1 MDTSLL
7 ETFACFLTYCI
18 ILKDYGYRPINLPF
32 LGFQAGIE
40 PAAQDYFNPYDT
52 EFKGNSRA
60 FMREYKDLLGLY
72 GESREAY
79 VNSKK
84 RIPAWA
90 SDSDIHIALR
100 LFFPGAPNSFWGDC
114 YWDSRGQNYDDY
126 VCYRIEAVRHSQG
139 AFLLSVEHRIRNKA
153 DQSGALYDNISFSC
167 DSFLLG
173 RIDEVDDSTFEKA
186 RWKSWILPPVL
197 FLLTLLDRLGEP
209 LSLFLNF
216 ICIRIVTTLS
226 LTV

>member
-84 RIPAWA
+84 RIPAWE
-90 SDSDIHIALR
+90 SDSDIHIA
-100 LFFPGAPNSFWGDC
+100 FHVTHFYWGELMK
-114 YWDSRGQNYDDY
+114 WM
-126 VCYRIEAVRHSQG
+126 IRHSKRPDGSPGFFHQY
-139 AFLLSVEHRIRNKA
+139 FF
-153 DQSGALYDNISFSC
+153 Y
-167 DSFLLG
+167 
-173 RIDEVDDSTFEKA
+173 
-186 RWKSWILPPVL
+186 
-197 FLLTLLDRLGEP
+197 
-209 LSLFLNF
+209 
-216 ICIRIVTTLS
+216 
-226 LTV
+226 

>member
-100 LFFPGAPNSFWGDC
+100 LFFPGGPN
-114 YWDSRGQNYDDY
+114 
-126 VCYRIEAVRHSQG
+126 
-139 AFLLSVEHRIRNKA
+139 
-153 DQSGALYDNISFSC
+153 
-167 DSFLLG
+167 
-173 RIDEVDDSTFEKA
+173 
-186 RWKSWILPPVL
+186 
-197 FLLTLLDRLGEP
+197 
-209 LSLFLNF
+209 
-216 ICIRIVTTLS
+216 
-226 LTV
+226 